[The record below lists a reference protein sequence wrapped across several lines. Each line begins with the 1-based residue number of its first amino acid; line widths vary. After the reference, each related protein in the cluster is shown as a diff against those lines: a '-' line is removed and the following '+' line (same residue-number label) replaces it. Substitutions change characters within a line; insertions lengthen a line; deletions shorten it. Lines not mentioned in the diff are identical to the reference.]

1 MAVCGLGIYHGLS
14 VRASIRSWEVL
25 VRPILEYNAESGGG
39 WREAES
45 LGSESEDNKGGS
57 LGGAGMGP
65 ARRASKFNPTTIL
78 GKNSK
83 NGSDKTMQEN
93 LRSAYVENFEGV
105 RAGACMGIRGGRG
118 ERTTGTR

>member
-1 MAVCGLGIYHGLS
+1 MAGSGKS
-14 VRASIRSWEVL
+14 ASGDGKK
-25 VRPILEYNAESGGG
+25 NF
-39 WREAES
+39 
-45 LGSESEDNKGGS
+45 GSESEDNKGGS

-93 LRSAYVENFEGV
+93 LRSAE
-105 RAGACMGIRGGRG
+105 
-118 ERTTGTR
+118 ERV